1 MALLAMITC
10 SGVDPKRVEFE
21 ITETALLRF
30 RHRRPGDHNAA
41 AGISIALGAGY
52 SSPSHIHRLGFDKL
66 KIDKSF
72 VMNFDRDARCMN
84 ITRSVANLCQNLGI
98 ASVAEGVESEEIA
111 EGLKAMGVR
120 LAQGYHFSRP
130 LPLELAIDYA
140 ARCEAAA
147 SPRNSLSAGANLP
160 TGLKSTGAKLRRRL
174 FMVVTIE
181 VNHAGRRS
189 HH

>member
-30 RHRRPGDHNAA
+30 RHRRPSDHNAA
-41 AGISIALGAGY
+41 AGISIALDDFGAGY

-72 VMNFDRDARCMN
+72 VMNFDRDARS
-84 ITRSVANLCQNLGI
+84 IGGQSLPESRHRLRRRRRRKRGDRRGIEGDGRS
-98 ASVAEGVESEEIA
+98 S
-111 EGLKAMGVR
+111 
-120 LAQGYHFSRP
+120 AQSYHFSRP